1 MAEGNETQTRPLLK
15 FFFITFAITW
25 PCFSAVAAI
34 SAGAAANFAFLRGPI
49 LFLGIFA
56 PAIVALS
63 LTARAEGRE
72 GVLALLRRLV
82 QGNVGARWYV
92 FAIGYFA
99 AVKLAVAL
107 LHRLLLGA
115 WPRFGDEPWYII
127 LGGTFFSVAVG
138 GQSGE
143 ELGWRGYAL
152 PRLASRLGYGGAS
165 IILGVIWA
173 LWHLPLFFVREADT
187 YGQSFFLYTMQVIAI
202 SVAIAWLYQRTN
214 GSLLLT
220 MLMHSAINQ
229 SKGIVP
235 SGVPGAT
242 NSFTFSASI
251 AGWLTVSV
259 LWLCAG
265 YFLISMHRSAQRRTD
280 AKETHALYEVEH
292 REQAQEIGSNV
303 SHAAP

>member
-1 MAEGNETQTRPLLK
+1 MVASEQIEQHGLLK
-15 FFFITFAITW
+15 FFLITFAITW
-25 PCFSAVAAI
+25 PCFSAVAAF
-34 SAGAAANFAFLRGPI
+34 SAGAAPNLAGLRGPI

-63 LTARAEGRE
+63 LTAWGEGRE
-72 GVLALLRRLV
+72 GVVGLLRRLV
-82 QGNVGARWYV
+82 QGNVGARWYL
-92 FAIGYFA
+92 FAIGYMA

-107 LHRLLLGA
+107 LHRLFLGA

-127 LGGTFFSVAVG
+127 LGATFFSVIVG
-138 GQSGE
+138 GQTGE
-143 ELGWRGYAL
+143 EIGWRGFAL
-152 PRLASRLGYGGAS
+152 PRLASRFGLGSAS
-165 IILGVIWA
+165 ILLGVIWA

-187 YGQSFFLYTMQVIAI
+187 YGQSFFLYTLQVTAI
-202 SVAIAWLYQRTN
+202 SVAMAWLYQRTN

-251 AGWLTVSV
+251 VGWLTVAV

-265 YFLISMHRSAQRRTD
+265 YFLISMRRSALERGG
-280 AKETHALYEVEH
+280 ASALPV
-292 REQAQEIGSNV
+292 QAGTPARAS
-303 SHAAP
+303 